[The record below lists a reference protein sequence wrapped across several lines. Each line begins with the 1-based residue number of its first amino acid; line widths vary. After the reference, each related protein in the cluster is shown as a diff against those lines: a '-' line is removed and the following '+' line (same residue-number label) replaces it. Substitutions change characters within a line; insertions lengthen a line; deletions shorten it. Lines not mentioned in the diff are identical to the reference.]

1 MWGSEDNFWELL
13 LSFSYVGL
21 RDQTQDI
28 KVGQSAFAGWPNLLA
43 QDQGF

>member
-28 KVGQSAFAGWPNLLA
+28 KVGQSAFAG
-43 QDQGF
+43 